1 MRLNSSSYTTTYG
14 IFIAQSE
21 KNPKPPNSSSRNRR
35 GLRKRDCS
43 VSSRP
48 KLPSHRYKPMHV
60 FYRGGILAS
69 MVKQIMGLGNLIPC
83 PNSFPK
89 QVVAY
94 LLFLLLP
101 CKWKGWTWERMNR
114 EANVGFCCSW
124 CQKTSYGP
132 VSCYWECLS
141 FPDSSSHHHLWTEPS
156 VVGEHVEHSRKWK
169 STSSECPRLEQPI
182 STFSRKRQN
191 RQSSCNIPHKRP
203 LCCSEQSACS

>member
-21 KNPKPPNSSSRNRR
+21 KKPKPPNSSSRNRR
-35 GLRKRDCS
+35 GLCKRDCS

-60 FYRGGILAS
+60 FALYRGGILAS

-101 CKWKGWTWERMNR
+101 CKWKGWTQERMNR
-114 EANVGFCCSW
+114 ERPMLGFVALDVKRRHMDRCPVTGNV
-124 CQKTSYGP
+124 
-132 VSCYWECLS
+132 
-141 FPDSSSHHHLWTEPS
+141 FPSLIAA
-156 VVGEHVEHSRKWK
+156 
-169 STSSECPRLEQPI
+169 PI
-182 STFSRKRQN
+182 TISG
-191 RQSSCNIPHKRP
+191 QS
-203 LCCSEQSACS
+203 LQW